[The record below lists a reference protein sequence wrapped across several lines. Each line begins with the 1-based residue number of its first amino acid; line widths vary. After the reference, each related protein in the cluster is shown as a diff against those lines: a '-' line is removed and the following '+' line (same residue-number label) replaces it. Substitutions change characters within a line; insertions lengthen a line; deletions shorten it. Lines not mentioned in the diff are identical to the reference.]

1 MAKQNFLNGGYIGKL
16 GNTVGQR
23 WKDKKIVRTYAIPA
37 NPNTPAQQEVRQLFA
52 TANRLAQQAMT
63 INGHQGVWDTS
74 QKPEYSQRVG
84 QAMRRLRLG
93 YSEQDSLPLYPEG
106 QSPAV
111 AVEILGYSYD
121 FLTNTYTFNT
131 RGFGAQA
138 PSAMEISFYSPLF
151 YLNGAFTENV
161 IHAQVNYA
169 QNTFTVDLSASNTTD
184 GQQVK
189 TNFQQAMNL
198 GFVAMQAEFYDNMGA
213 FLNNISFA
221 RKYAIANQ
229 LYDFDQSLSIV
240 ETSDKIVFAQ
250 NFTAGAIQGTVNP
263 VTTAGFPMVY
273 KVSSVNTYYAGL
285 SQETLNSTFI
295 TQNANTPQ
303 QFSLISGHNSGNLE
317 ESTATTWALT
327 VGATQP
333 RIYKDTSTFQ
343 YPQPLTKPV
352 LQNATLDPN
361 YFIFEFDQDLAAVGA
376 YNATLAGN
384 YYDVTAAD
392 PTQAK
397 AYQVVGA
404 ATITT
409 NTVRVPRNA
418 NPNIQYGWIGT
429 GSFTF
434 SARDSSAIPELSCQI
449 ESSFSGVIGLAQGT
463 ATETNNTTVGNYS
476 GKTIGGNWTASIANS
491 TAYGNNYY
499 HKLAAKLTYIDGT
512 SETKT
517 LAELTS
523 FPTNA
528 ATAKTISGF
537 TAGKEI
543 RTMEF
548 LDLSANGATGTN
560 APNIS
565 RNTITVPERIILD
578 TLAWDYDYKD
588 LSFDIPQ
595 DFPPFLKTW
604 QATAYS
610 IDAGTGLISSDPED
624 ITLQAP
630 GTTQTYTFQTA
641 NGEGFAEELPIW
653 MENVFLYEDG
663 TGCTSI
669 RIRTYSPASNVKT
682 PIGDSEDTLAAY
694 IETATVNASAG
705 NSVTLTVVSDTRLPA
720 GNTIYCKTTELE
732 AVDGT
737 LIAEL
742 DGEGTVLTENSVRIE
757 TTGNYVTGTN
767 YNLRM
772 DSTPGF
778 WTGVQSNLEI
788 FYTE

>member
-23 WKDKKIVRTYAIPA
+23 WKDKKIVRTYAIPT

-52 TANRLAQQAMT
+52 TANKLAQQAMT

-74 QKPEYSQRVG
+74 KSPEYSQRVG

-93 YSEQDSLPLYPEG
+93 YSEQDSVPLYPEG

-131 RGFGAQA
+131 RGFGTQA
-138 PSAMEISFYSPLF
+138 PSVMEITFYSPLF

-161 IHAQVNYA
+161 IHGKVNYT
-169 QNTFTVDLSASNTTD
+169 QNTFTVDLSANNTTD

-189 TNFQQAMNL
+189 TNFQQAINL

-221 RKYAIANQ
+221 RKYAITNQ
-229 LYDFDQSLSIV
+229 LYDFDPSLPIV
-240 ETSDKIVFAQ
+240 DTTDKIVFIQ

-263 VTTAGFPMVY
+263 VTTTGFPMVY
-273 KVSSVNTYYAGL
+273 KVSSENTYYAGL
-285 SQETLNSTFI
+285 TQETLNSAFI
-295 TQNANTPQ
+295 TQNSNNPQ
-303 QFSLISGHNSGNLE
+303 QFSLISGHASGNLE

-352 LQNATLDPN
+352 LQNATLDST
-361 YFIFEFDQDLAAVGA
+361 YFIFEFDQDLTAAGVFYA
-376 YNATLAGN
+376 KLAGN

-397 AYQVVGA
+397 QYQVVGVR
-404 ATITT
+404 TINA
-409 NTVRVPRNA
+409 NTVKISRNE
-418 NPNIQYGWIGT
+418 NPNIQNGWIGT

-434 SARDSSAIPELSCQI
+434 TRNDNSAMPELDCQI

-463 ATETNNTTVGNYS
+463 ATETNNTTLGNYS
-476 GKTIGGNWTASIANS
+476 GKTIGGNWSASVANS
-491 TAYGNNYY
+491 VAYGNNYY
-499 HKLAAKLTYIDGT
+499 HKLAVKLTYIDGT
-512 SETKT
+512 SETKE

-528 ATAKTISGF
+528 PTAKTISGF

-548 LDLSANGATGTN
+548 LDLSVNGATGTN

-565 RNTITVPERIILD
+565 RNTITVPTSITLD
-578 TLAWDYDYKD
+578 TLAWDYDWQE
-588 LSFDIPQ
+588 LSFELPQ

-604 QATAYS
+604 EATAYS
-610 IDAGTGLISSDPED
+610 IEAGTGVVSSDPEN
-624 ITLQAP
+624 IILQAP

-641 NGEGFAEELPIW
+641 NGDGFAEGLPIW
-653 MENVFLYEDG
+653 LENVFLYEDG
-663 TGCTSI
+663 TECTSI
-669 RIRTYSPASNVKT
+669 RIRAYSPTSNVRR
-682 PIGDSEDTLAAY
+682 PIGDADTIL
-694 IETATVNASAG
+694 TATLQAATVDASAG
-705 NSVTLTVVSDTRLPA
+705 DSVTMNITSDTRLPV
-720 GNTIYCKTTELE
+720 GNTIYCRAVEIE
-732 AVDGT
+732 ATDDT

-742 DGEGTVLTENSVRIE
+742 DGEGTVLNQSSVRIE
-757 TTGNYVTGTN
+757 TTGNYETGTN
-767 YNLRM
+767 YNLKLSSF
-772 DSTPGF
+772 DGF
-778 WTGVQSNLEI
+778 WTGVQDNFEI